1 MKPVLILQHLDMDG
15 PAYLGTWLR
24 REGVPVDVR
33 CTEAGDAFP
42 ADLSAYRALA
52 ILGGTMSAN
61 DPIPSLRRAEDLI
74 RQGVNQGIPVIGH
87 CLGGQL
93 MSRALGGS
101 VGRSPS
107 PEVGWRPIQATA
119 TGLAWLGASE
129 LTVMQW
135 HAEAFSLPAGAELLA
150 GNAACPHQ
158 AFALGPHLAM
168 QFHVE
173 VDAEKLALWT
183 EEAQSDPAHP
193 ETVQDAA
200 TLRAGTRQHLAAQ
213 QALAD
218 RLYRRWMDRA
228 RG

>member
-1 MKPVLILQHLDMDG
+1 MKPVLILQHLHMDG

-24 REGVPVDVR
+24 REGLPVDVR
-33 CTEAGDAFP
+33 CTESGDEFP

-61 DPIPSLRRAEDLI
+61 DPLPSLRRAEDLI
-74 RQGVNQGIPVIGH
+74 RQGVAHGIPVIGH

-107 PEVGWRPIQATA
+107 PEVGWRPIQCTA
-119 TGLAWLGASE
+119 AGQSWFGASE

-173 VDAEKLALWT
+173 VDEDKLAIWT
-183 EEAQSDPAHP
+183 PEAQADPAHP
-193 ETVQDAA
+193 DTVQDAPTLSA
-200 TLRAGTRQHLAAQ
+200 GTLRHLARQ
-213 QALAD
+213 QSLAD
-218 RLYRRWMDRA
+218 RLYRRWLESTRT
-228 RG
+228 